1 MEMEPSDMMLPER
14 DDPDSETADCALH
27 MPMLRSPCCV
37 QYQTLVGHLLS
48 PEWCR
53 HGYAH
58 VPVHAQT
65 VES

>member
-14 DDPDSETADCALH
+14 DDPDIETADCGLH
-27 MPMLRSPCCV
+27 MPILRSPCCV
-37 QYQTLVGHLLS
+37 RYHSLLGHVLS
-48 PEWCR
+48 PESLR
-53 HGYAH
+53 HEYAH